1 MKYDDMNTMEILD
14 ENNIQTTARNI
25 AQEVTGKIIRDDN
38 LKKQIADQLQKKAY
52 ELRFHPFLTEEH
64 YQKEI
69 LAKSAPYLSRILKSA
84 VKEKLEEENQ
94 NWDSSWHRYQQNLS
108 ALIEKKINGP
118 ACSSNPS
125 VNMQV
130 KSTVSITEISFKIN
144 PVFNLKEIL
153 IPNFLEIIFPP
164 LKIFGKIKIVI
175 DIIKNATYDQ
185 FRQHYARMFE
195 EAVRKRFSEQGF
207 YDNIQEMLYNEFLSL
222 FKKIKDVIEKQKTHP
237 DTASLLQKI
246 NALMPSDDAD
256 KEIPTTE
263 TSIAQKITDATQ
275 NLSKSLLEKIP
286 DNVKETTEKIKD
298 KGICM
303 LKKPASLKNSLLGS
317 YSKKE
322 K

>member
-1 MKYDDMNTMEILD
+1 
-14 ENNIQTTARNI
+14 
-25 AQEVTGKIIRDDN
+25 
-38 LKKQIADQLQKKAY
+38 
-52 ELRFHPFLTEEH
+52 
-64 YQKEI
+64 
-69 LAKSAPYLSRILKSA
+69 
-84 VKEKLEEENQ
+84 
-94 NWDSSWHRYQQNLS
+94 
-108 ALIEKKINGP
+108 
-118 ACSSNPS
+118 
-125 VNMQV
+125 
-130 KSTVSITEISFKIN
+130 
-144 PVFNLKEIL
+144 
-153 IPNFLEIIFPP
+153 
-164 LKIFGKIKIVI
+164 
-175 DIIKNATYDQ
+175 
-185 FRQHYARMFE
+185 MFE